1 MRQGGGLPGYKNKRL
16 CHRRRHSRVTRALT
30 MLHAVMDDMQGFGVS
45 STRYLQTHYQDA
57 QGLFLWVSWAADL
70 RNTFFIFFPLWFH
83 LRPSVGIKLIWVAV
97 IGDWLNLVFKW

>member
-1 MRQGGGLPGYKNKRL
+1 
-16 CHRRRHSRVTRALT
+16 
-30 MLHAVMDDMQGFGVS
+30 MLDAVMDALQGFGVS
-45 STRYLQTHYQDA
+45 STHYLQTHYKDA

-83 LRPSVGIKLIWVAV
+83 LRASVGIKLIWVAV

>member
-1 MRQGGGLPGYKNKRL
+1 MGPADINPAAAAATPLLAQVQL
-16 CHRRRHSRVTRALT
+16 SRADMNAL
-30 MLHAVMDDMQGFGVS
+30 MDAAQGFGVS
-45 STRYLQTHYQDA
+45 STHYLQTNYQDA

-83 LRPSVGIKLIWVAV
+83 LQASVGIKLIWVAV

>member
-1 MRQGGGLPGYKNKRL
+1 MN
-16 CHRRRHSRVTRALT
+16 
-30 MLHAVMDDMQGFGVS
+30 AVMDAVQGFGVS
-45 STRYLQTHYQDA
+45 TTHYLQTSYPDA
-57 QGLFLWVSWAADL
+57 RGLFLWVSWAADL

>member
-1 MRQGGGLPGYKNKRL
+1 MLDALMDVVQGL
-16 CHRRRHSRVTRALT
+16 
-30 MLHAVMDDMQGFGVS
+30 GVS
-45 STRYLQTHYQDA
+45 STHYLQTNYKDA